1 MKKFMLLMVMI
12 SAMTIMTFTLAGC
25 GSNATSETETMA
37 QTEEVYDSEMLS
49 APVEEFGTNDEACY
63 GVCAEAVEDC
73 DYDYNCIEEPT
84 NTPAVKTT
92 SSNSACTKPDVVG
105 NTDTATYSDTNTDM
119 DTDTDAYANTCA
131 LTDMNLGLL
140 SDDTR
145 RETVFEAMQE
155 NMIGTWECRYDVLNV
170 VCEILFAEDG
180 TLSYTATN
188 YDTDETE
195 SDLGTWRLVREGEIA
210 TLVIN
215 LGSRVENIET
225 EWMLDSY
232 YYDEN
237 VDLSNL
243 HFLFDTKVS
252 YKICDLYKISSPDED
267 CLQQETEYPES

>member
-1 MKKFMLLMVMI
+1 MKKFMLLMVTI

-25 GSNATSETETMA
+25 GSNTASETETMA
-37 QTEEVYDSEMLS
+37 QTEELFDSEMLS
-49 APVEEFGTNDEACY
+49 DPVEEFGADDEACY
-63 GVCAEAVEDC
+63 GVCAEAIEDC
-73 DYDYNCIEEPT
+73 DYDYNCTEEPA
-84 NTPAVKTT
+84 NTPAVTT
-92 SSNSACTKPDVVG
+92 SSSG
-105 NTDTATYSDTNTDM
+105 NTCAKPNVVEDTDTGIDT
-119 DTDTDAYANTCA
+119 DTDTDADICA
-131 LTDMNLGLL
+131 STDINPSPL
-140 SDDTR
+140 SDDAR
-145 RETVFEAMQE
+145 RETVFEAMQG

-170 VCEILFAEDG
+170 VCEIFFAEDG

-195 SDLGTWRLVREGEIA
+195 SDFGTWRLVRDSEIA

-232 YYDEN
+232 YYNEN
-237 VDLSNL
+237 VALSNL

-267 CLQQETEYPES
+267 CLQQKTGYPKS